1 VPRKPR
7 QARSRATVDAIVE
20 AGFVCV
26 ARNGVAHTTTRH
38 IADVAGI
45 GVGSLYEYFRNKED
59 VFDAMNQRFAEDV
72 VALIREIA
80 PQVVEQEMRG
90 AVRTLFQRFGEF
102 LTRDEERYLK
112 VAREMV
118 NGDTKGYL
126 EPIRKA
132 LTEVF
137 VQYLMRHPE
146 YTQLRNIPTMAYIFI
161 NAGILVVLHHLAS
174 EDPPIDFAQLSKGIA
189 DLVGTYVERSLDES
203 RSGPG

>member
-1 VPRKPR
+1 
-7 QARSRATVDAIVE
+7 VDAIVE

-161 NAGILVVLHHLAS
+161 NAGILLVLHHLAS
-174 EDPPIDFAQLSKGIA
+174 EDPPVDFAQLSKGIA

-203 RSGPG
+203 RSSPG